1 MTKPTSPATQPP
13 RRVINEDWLAVL
25 LAFLVILL
33 CTIGIFGPQ
42 GWPISF

>member
-1 MTKPTSPATQPP
+1 MTKPTSPTIHPP
-13 RRVINEDWLAVL
+13 RRGFNEDWLAVL

-33 CTIGIFGPQ
+33 STIGIFGPQ